1 MGYRWIWYKHVE
13 FRQPFIYNEGHIK
26 KGDDI
31 PCLSQ
36 LMIAI
41 NQLIWLKQCHKLPIW
56 EW

>member
-1 MGYRWIWYKHVE
+1 MGYGWIWYKHVE
-13 FRQPFIYNEGHIK
+13 FRQQFIYNEGQIK
-26 KGDDI
+26 GGDDI

-41 NQLIWLKQCHKLPIW
+41 NQLMWLNQCHKLPIW